1 MRTIPDTI
9 DLIKKKMI
17 RILDSYY
24 SIIESVGIRMSQY
37 GWQKRWSDRKKGT
50 GYKRWNSLTT

>member
-1 MRTIPDTI
+1 MRTLPDTI

-37 GWQKRWSDRKKGT
+37 GLQKRWSDRKKGT
-50 GYKRWNSLTT
+50 GYKR

>member
-1 MRTIPDTI
+1 
-9 DLIKKKMI
+9 
-17 RILDSYY
+17 
-24 SIIESVGIRMSQY
+24 MSQY